1 MTQGDIYRAAG
12 FGATVPRGV
21 NPALLVVDFSY
32 GFTDARY
39 PTAFDLAAQ
48 MAKTTGLADRMRACG
63 RPVIYTTIAFDPCE
77 VAHQA
82 WLRKSPGMASLTRG
96 SHLVEIDAAAGMQ
109 PDDGLI
115 EKKGASA
122 FFGTNLAGLLA
133 SARTDTLIVTG
144 ATTSGCVRASAVD
157 AVQAGFDVL
166 VAADCC
172 GDRAQA
178 PHDASLYDIGQK
190 YGDVVN
196 AAEISDYLTSLQR
209 GAFSP
214 PN

>member
-1 MTQGDIYRAAG
+1 M
-12 FGATVPRGV
+12 
-21 NPALLVVDFSY
+21 
-32 GFTDARY
+32 
-39 PTAFDLAAQ
+39 
-48 MAKTTGLADRMRACG
+48 
-63 RPVIYTTIAFDPCE
+63 
-77 VAHQA
+77 
-82 WLRKSPGMASLTRG
+82 
-96 SHLVEIDAAAGMQ
+96 VEIDAAAGMQ